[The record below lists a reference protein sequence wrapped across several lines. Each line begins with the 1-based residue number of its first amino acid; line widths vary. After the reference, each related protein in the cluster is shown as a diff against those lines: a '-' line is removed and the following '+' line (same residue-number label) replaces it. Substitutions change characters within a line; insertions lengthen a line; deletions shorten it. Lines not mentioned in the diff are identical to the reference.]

1 MLNPKKSAKYY
12 LKKANYNRE
21 EAKELVYKQV
31 ERVRKQ
37 HPQMNL
43 SWMNKAAYYAD
54 VTEWIDKATLIY
66 INKQ

>member
-37 HPQMNL
+37 HNFIITFIILCCQML
-43 SWMNKAAYYAD
+43 
-54 VTEWIDKATLIY
+54 E
-66 INKQ
+66 